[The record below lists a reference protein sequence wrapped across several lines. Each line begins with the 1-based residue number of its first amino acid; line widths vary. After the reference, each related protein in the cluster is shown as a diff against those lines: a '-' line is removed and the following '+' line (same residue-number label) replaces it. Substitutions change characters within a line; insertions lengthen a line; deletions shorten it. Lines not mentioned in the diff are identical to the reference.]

1 MTAIDG
7 SGLAGTG
14 AGDEPAEIA
23 PDAEPEARDGAD
35 RDRARPPGWV
45 WPAAYALAA
54 VALFF
59 CYLRISGTQPVTS
72 DGATLAAQ
80 AWDMLHGNWLLKGW
94 TLTDVSFYTTE
105 LPEYVLVEIVR
116 GFGAS
121 DVHIAAALTY
131 TLLVVLAGLLA
142 KGRKTGAEGLVR
154 VLIASGIMIA
164 PQVGHGAFIL
174 LLAPDHTGTG
184 VPVLVTSTEAGP
196 QDMAAA
202 RSAGA
207 NYYLVKP
214 VKPETLAEYAA
225 VFCGAPR

>member
-7 SGLAGTG
+7 SSVAGTSG
-14 AGDEPAEIA
+14 GDGPAEVA
-23 PDAEPEARDGAD
+23 PAPEPEAGGGAD
-35 RDRARPPGWV
+35 RDRARPARWV
-45 WPAAYALAA
+45 WPAAYALSAA
-54 VALFF
+54 ALFF

-72 DGATLAAQ
+72 DGASQALQ

-94 TLTDVSFYTTE
+94 TVTDVSFYTTE

-131 TLLVVLAGLLA
+131 TLLVVLVGLLA
-142 KGRKTGAEGLVR
+142 KGSKTGAEGLTR

-184 VPVLVTSTEAGP
+184 VPVLVTWLLL
-196 QDMAAA
+196 D
-202 RSAGA
+202 R
-207 NYYLVKP
+207 
-214 VKPETLAEYAA
+214 
-225 VFCGAPR
+225 APRRWWVPVLTCLTLT